1 MRVLTHAL
9 LASQNSNYFSRSTSL
24 ISLKI
29 KNLIN
34 YMNINKTIIS
44 LVALILVLLGISFLL
59 NINAPSD
66 TESPSESSKYFEDR
80 LVALGVEDIGQ
91 PIEGFDAN
99 LLIMAFPGLKESD
112 FHNVKTLEGHY
123 EFQAGNLEFV
133 RTESMPISTAE
144 KTISPKGYETLLQN
158 VSTRL
163 NIETVDNQSID
174 NLIEIINTGE
184 RLEGKVGE
192 GASAFGIKIV
202 PQEVLEDS
210 RCPIDVTCIQ
220 AGTVKVKTLLTNGA
234 DETAQIFELNIPVI
248 IGTAEVTLIDVS
260 PQTESDLTI
269 KPGDY
274 VFVFEIKKL

>member
-1 MRVLTHAL
+1 MD
-9 LASQNSNYFSRSTSL
+9 
-24 ISLKI
+24 
-29 KNLIN
+29 
-34 YMNINKTIIS
+34 INKTIIS

-59 NINAPSD
+59 NINAPLGI
-66 TESPSESSKYFEDR
+66 ESSSESSKYFGDR

-91 PIEGFDAN
+91 PIEGFDTAF
-99 LLIMAFPGLKESD
+99 LIMAFPGLKESD
-112 FHNVKTLEGHY
+112 FHNVETSEGHY
-123 EFQAGNLEFV
+123 EFQEGNLEFV

-158 VSTRL
+158 ISTRL
-163 NIETVDNQSID
+163 NIEIADNQSID

-210 RCPIDVTCIQ
+210 RCPVDVTCVQ

-234 DETAQIFELNIPVI
+234 DESAQIFELNIPII